1 MNLLRDIGLME
12 IAKTHQDRLKDIKK
26 NIERASVY
34 FKPNNQR
41 YHKFQKFVFETSVSE
56 DEKDTLL
63 TMGKP
68 VIEFNITNAP
78 ISRLCGEFSKQ
89 EPSIYVSA
97 DNGTPI
103 DPETLEVV
111 EGHIRHILFDAKK
124 HNTQYNVY
132 RDQLSGGFSD
142 FKVWT
147 EYAGEMSFDQVIRF
161 GRTFDPTLTGYDPMA
176 REVDKSDAEFC
187 FEVFPMPKG
196 DFKRNYPNVDIDQCQ
211 FINTGSGFDWTYQS
225 SGEDV
230 VVVVDYYEKKKKKV
244 QIVKTADNKVM
255 TADDYKTFLLD
266 WQASGIIEQPPAM
279 VGEPRWTEKVYICR
293 YRVMVNNVLEYK
305 ETSFKNLPLV
315 FVDGDS
321 VVIKTG
327 EGGSMQQFTKPY
339 VYHAEGIQKL
349 TNFSGQVIA
358 NDFENMVMH
367 KFKVAEESL
376 PDQAEFRDAY
386 TQWQIPNTLVYKHL
400 YNDDPNTPLPPPQE
414 IARVPLPPEVVNTFN
429 TSMQMLQNI
438 LGSYDASLG
447 INDNQLSG
455 VAIVEGATQSNAAAM
470 PYIVNYMQSL
480 NQVATIILDLI
491 PKYYKTPRTI
501 PIIGKDGKPRDV
513 KVNEPNGQ
521 GIQFN
526 YDENVLKVKVEAGV
540 NFSIAKNKA
549 LQQLI
554 ALQSASPQFA
564 EFIAEEGLETLLDN
578 MEFRNVDVLKAKV
591 EKWVQ
596 KKAKQKA
603 EQPDPEQIKAQ
614 LMQQQM
620 QDQQMQFAAQ
630 MKQNEERFQIEIQKM
645 NQKRE
650 EAEAKALLE
659 TERLLID
666 KEKADN
672 DRLKIMADAGQS
684 HGEMIVSLAKAEAE
698 ETRAEADLRIK
709 HIDIAHSH
717 ARAVADHHM
726 AKEDQKHR
734 HMKESVEVGIKHH
747 TATKEPT
754 NFEGQEND

>member
-1 MNLLRDIGLME
+1 MAE
-12 IAKTHQDRLKDIKK
+12 IAQKYKDRLKNIKK
-26 NIERASVY
+26 NVERASVY

-41 YHKFQKFVFETSVSE
+41 YHRFQKFVFETAISE
-56 DEKDTLL
+56 DERDTLI

-97 DNGTPI
+97 DNGAPI

-147 EYAGEMSFDQVIRF
+147 EYAGEKSFDQVIRF

-187 FEVFPMPKG
+187 FEVFPMPKE
-196 DFKRNYPNVDIDQCQ
+196 DFKRNYPDVDIDQCQ
-211 FINTGSGFDWTYQS
+211 FINTDSGFDWTYKTS
-225 SGEDV
+225 NEDV
-230 VVVVDYYEKKKKKV
+230 VVVVDYYEKKKKKAK
-244 QIVKTADNKVM
+244 IVKTADDKVM
-255 TADDYKTFLLD
+255 TVDEYEQFLID
-266 WQASGIIEQPPAM
+266 WQASGIIEQPPAI
-279 VGEPRWTEKVYICR
+279 VGEPRWTELVYICR
-293 YRVMVNNVLEYK
+293 YRVMVNEVLEYK

-376 PDQAEFRDAY
+376 PDQGEFRDAY

-400 YNDDPNTPLPPPQE
+400 YNDDPNTQLPAPQE
-414 IARVPLPPEVVNTFN
+414 IARIPLPPEVVNTFN

-470 PYIVNYMQSL
+470 PYIVNYMQAL

-513 KVNEPNGQ
+513 KVNARDGS
-521 GIQFN
+521 GVQFN

-554 ALQSASPQFA
+554 ALQQASPQFA

-591 EKWVQ
+591 EQWVQ
-596 KKAKQKA
+596 NKAQEKKQ
-603 EQPDPEQIKAQ
+603 QPDPEQVKAQ
-614 LMQQQM
+614 MMQQQM
-620 QDQQMQFAAQ
+620 MMQQQAAQQQMQLDMGKLQLEQQKLAQ
-630 MKQNEERFQIEIQKM
+630 KQEEMQ
-645 NQKRE
+645 
-650 EAEAKALLE
+650 AKALLD
-659 TERLLID
+659 TEKLLVD

-672 DRLKIMADAGQS
+672 DRLKIMSEAGQS
-684 HGEMIVSLAKAEAE
+684 HGEMLVGLAKAEAE
-698 ETRAEADLRIK
+698 ETRAAADLRIK
-709 HIDIAHSH
+709 HIDVAHSH
-717 ARAVADHHM
+717 ARDVASHHL
-726 AKEDQKHR
+726 ARKDQDHR
-734 HMKESVEVGIKHH
+734 HLKDSV
-747 TATKEPT
+747 
-754 NFEGQEND
+754 